1 MRARRFYERNGFT
14 ANGDFLD
21 DNIGGKDMREIM
33 YIREEAWYN
42 FQDAEFTP
50 FINGVQEIIFN
61 LEELKYI
68 SSSGIRVLLTI
79 KKKIGNMKVLKPTE
93 EVMEVFEITGLSDVF
108 DIEK

>member
-1 MRARRFYERNGFT
+1 MELEFKNENGSLTVKLIGKLDTMT
-14 ANGDFLD
+14 APKL
-21 DNIGGKDMREIM
+21 
-33 YIREEAWYN
+33 EE
-42 FQDAEFTP
+42 ELSKK
-50 FINGVQEIIFN
+50 INEVQEIIFD
-61 LEELKYI
+61 LEKLKYI

>member
-1 MRARRFYERNGFT
+1 MEIEFKNENGSLTVKLIGKLDTMT
-14 ANGDFLD
+14 APKLEEELSK
-21 DNIGGKDMREIM
+21 NIK
-33 YIREEAWYN
+33 
-42 FQDAEFTP
+42 
-50 FINGVQEIIFN
+50 GVQEIIFD
-61 LEELKYI
+61 LEKLKYI

>member
-1 MRARRFYERNGFT
+1 MEIEFKNENGSLTVKLIGKLDTMT
-14 ANGDFLD
+14 APKL
-21 DNIGGKDMREIM
+21 
-33 YIREEAWYN
+33 EEELSKN
-42 FQDAEFTP
+42 
-50 FINGVQEIIFN
+50 INGVQEIIFN

-79 KKKIGNMKVLKPTE
+79 KKKIGNMKILKPTE

>member
-1 MRARRFYERNGFT
+1 MELEFKNENGSLTVKVIGKLDTMT
-14 ANGDFLD
+14 APKL
-21 DNIGGKDMREIM
+21 
-33 YIREEAWYN
+33 EEELSKN
-42 FQDAEFTP
+42 
-50 FINGVQEIIFN
+50 INGVQEIIFD

-79 KKKIGNMKVLKPTE
+79 KKKIGNMKILKPTE

>member
-1 MRARRFYERNGFT
+1 MEIEFKNENGSLTVKLIGKLDTMT
-14 ANGDFLD
+14 APKLEEELSKKIN
-21 DNIGGKDMREIM
+21 EI
-33 YIREEAWYN
+33 
-42 FQDAEFTP
+42 
-50 FINGVQEIIFN
+50 QEIIFD
-61 LEELKYI
+61 LEKLKYI